1 VFFSISMEIEVS
13 MLGEKKKIE
22 VGKEL
27 TAEDLISKLSLTPDE
42 VIVVVNNKPVPYT
55 SKLMNGDK
63 IKIIRVS
70 SGG

>member
-1 VFFSISMEIEVS
+1 MEIEVS